1 MAYYQVY
8 PITQSTGPARGDG
21 LGTDAIRAE
30 KVRVKRVY
38 RAARNS
44 DGKRIL
50 VDRLWPRGMPRSRAR
65 LDGWMKE
72 LAPSGALR
80 QWFHAHPE
88 EFATFRQR
96 YLAELRDR
104 GETIETL
111 CAVAE
116 REGVTL
122 LYASKDETH
131 NNATVLRDYLI
142 ERLAARRGS

>member
-1 MAYYQVY
+1 MRGAKMA
-8 PITQSTGPARGDG
+8 TNG
-21 LGTDAIRAE
+21 LNTDKI
-30 KVRVKRVY
+30 RVKRIY

-44 DGKRIL
+44 DGARIL
-50 VDRLWPRGMPRSRAR
+50 VDRLWPRGMARSRAR
-65 LDGWMKE
+65 LDEWMKE
-72 LAPSGALR
+72 LAPSDALR

-104 GETIETL
+104 DETIEAL
-111 CAVAE
+111 CAMAE

-142 ERLAARRGS
+142 ERLASRR